1 MPDCH
6 LCRLNGHPTI
16 RCIKCKGPSVNPVNY
31 GQRIVS
37 LDTMPESEIA
47 KLPVRPPCSR
57 ETKFAD
63 FLRQWL
69 RLPAHSRDLLARA
82 IVSQPRANAAIA
94 RKMGISRQA
103 VSKNLIKIA
112 MAYPELRTVLR
123 LRMHATKRGIIKK

>member
-6 LCRLNGHPTI
+6 KCQFNEKPTK
-16 RCIKCKGPSVNPVNY
+16 RCLTCKGPSVKPANH

-47 KLPVRPPCSR
+47 KLKVIPTSSR

-63 FLRQWL
+63 FMRLWL
-69 RLPAHSRDLLARA
+69 RMPTRSRDMLAQA
-82 IVSQPRANAAIA
+82 IVSRPRSNAAIA
-94 RKMGISRQA
+94 RASGVSRQA
-103 VSKNLIKIA
+103 VSKHLIKLA
-112 MAYPELRTVLR
+112 AEHPELRTVLR